1 MLKNNLSM
9 DINVT
14 EEDIEY
20 AEKLLLKNEDKFDKE
35 ERLPIIIN
43 FQESFDVNACPGSG
57 KTTVL
62 LAKLIILAR
71 KLPLNN
77 GQGVCV
83 LTHTNVAI
91 NEIKTRLGDKSDI
104 LFKYP
109 NFFGTIQQ
117 FIDKYL
123 AIPFLKK
130 LTCANVGSIDDDI
143 YFDIIKRLSTGNF
156 PLIKRAIQFCIG
168 KGLYPNGDF
177 SNNFIRFISNKHIKY
192 VNGEL
197 FIANDTG
204 ATLESKGYY
213 NELKD
218 IMVDK
223 LLMKGYLRYEDTIT
237 LAQEY
242 LSRHE
247 NLKIYFSK
255 RFKYVFI
262 DEMQDT
268 KKDQQEI
275 FKSIFNQNSIVL
287 QRFGDFNQSIGE
299 GEGKDQCGWE
309 PNSNTMLINSSKRY
323 GDELIKFLSPL
334 RILKSGE
341 MEGNKKIKT
350 INPNIIIFDDS
361 NVNLVI
367 ETFYKILNKYGIECN
382 YGEKI
387 KVIGKIGIQVNDP
400 YLSIKTYVPTY
411 DKSNRSYPLNIKKCI
426 KLKQSKN
433 LYEFYNNLISILIL
447 VLIKDRNKISKDEF
461 IKFIEMNYYE
471 LFIKYKA
478 KMIEWYKNI
487 NINSSKVFLQIAKES
502 TEFLNKITEIEFD
515 ESKLNNFLTYDDNTS
530 KEEAAVTK
538 ENKAN
543 AGESDIS
550 TVFGAKGEK
559 HLATLYLESNYKTS
573 WGDRSD
579 ISRIL
584 DYMLNKKTS
593 VEQSDKEALS
603 NAYVALS
610 RAQKLTCIAIHYN
623 TIKER
628 IKEFEE
634 YGYIINGCDES
645 IEALINNEVN
655 HPIL

>member
-1 MLKNNLSM
+1 MLKNNKSM

-14 EEDIEY
+14 DEDIEY
-20 AEKLLLKNEDKFDKE
+20 AEKLLLDSEEKFDKE

-43 FQESFDVNACPGSG
+43 FGESFDVNACPGSG

-62 LAKLIILAR
+62 LAKLIILSR

-77 GQGVCV
+77 GQGICV

-91 NEIKTRLGDKSDI
+91 NEIKTRLDDKSDI

-123 AIPFLKK
+123 AIPFFKK
-130 LTCANVGSIDDDI
+130 LTYTNLRNIDDDI
-143 YFDIIKRLSTGNF
+143 YFDIIKKLSAGKF
-156 PLIKRAIQFCIG
+156 PSIKRTIQFCID
-168 KGLYPNGDF
+168 KGFYSNGDF
-177 SNNFIRFISNKHIKY
+177 SNNFIKFISSKHIKY

-197 FIANDTG
+197 YIANDAG
-204 ATLESKGYY
+204 ATLENKGYY
-213 NELKD
+213 NELKY

-237 LAQEY
+237 LGKEY
-242 LSRHE
+242 LNRYE

-268 KKDQQEI
+268 KKNQQEI
-275 FKSIFNQNSIVL
+275 LRNIFNQNGIIL
-287 QRFGDFNQSIGE
+287 QRFGDLNQSIGE
-299 GEGKDQCGWE
+299 GHGKDECGWE
-309 PNSNTMLINSSKRY
+309 MNSSTMLINSSKRY
-323 GDELIKFLSPL
+323 GNELIKFLLPL

-341 MEGNKKIKT
+341 MVGNKKIKT

-361 NVNLVI
+361 NINLVI
-367 ETFYKILNKYGIECN
+367 ETFYKILNQYGIKCN
-382 YGEKI
+382 YEGKI
-387 KVIGKIGIQVNDP
+387 KVIGKIGIQVNNP
-400 YLSIKTYVPTY
+400 YLSIKSYVPTY

-426 KLKQSKN
+426 KLKQAKN
-433 LYEFYNNLISILIL
+433 LCEFYNNLISILAL
-447 VLIKDRNKISKDEF
+447 VLIKNGNKISKDEF
-461 IKFIEMNYYE
+461 IKFIEINYYV

-478 KMIEWYKNI
+478 NLIDWYKNI
-487 NINSSKVFLQIAKES
+487 NIDSSEVFSQIAKES
-502 TEFLNKITEIEFD
+502 IEFLNNITEIEFD
-515 ESKLNNFLTYDDNTS
+515 ESQLNNFLTYDDIS
-530 KEEAAVTK
+530 KDEVAVTN

-543 AGESDIS
+543 TEESDIS
-550 TVFGAKGEK
+550 TVFGAKGET

-584 DYMLNKKTS
+584 DYMINKKNS
-593 VEQSDKEALS
+593 VDQLDKEALS

-623 TIKER
+623 TIQGR
-628 IKEFEE
+628 IKEFKE
-634 YGYIINGCDES
+634 YGG
-645 IEALINNEVN
+645 A
-655 HPIL
+655 

>member
-1 MLKNNLSM
+1 MLKNDRSV
-9 DINVT
+9 DINVS

-35 ERLPIIIN
+35 ERLPIITN

-71 KLPLNN
+71 KLPLND

-130 LTCANVGSIDDDI
+130 LTCANVRSIDDDI
-143 YFDIIKRLSTGNF
+143 YFDIIKKLSTGNF
-156 PLIKRAIQFCIG
+156 PSIKRAIQFCID
-168 KGLYPNGDF
+168 KGFYSNGDF
-177 SNNFIRFISNKHIKY
+177 SNNFIKFISNKHIKY

-197 FIANDTG
+197 FIANDAG

-218 IMVDK
+218 IMIDK

-268 KKDQQEI
+268 KKNQQEI
-275 FKSIFNQNSIVL
+275 FKSIFNQNSIIL

-299 GEGKDQCGWE
+299 GEGKDECGWE

-323 GDELIKFLSPL
+323 GDELIKFL
-334 RILKSGE
+334 
-341 MEGNKKIKT
+341 
-350 INPNIIIFDDS
+350 
-361 NVNLVI
+361 
-367 ETFYKILNKYGIECN
+367 
-382 YGEKI
+382 
-387 KVIGKIGIQVNDP
+387 
-400 YLSIKTYVPTY
+400 
-411 DKSNRSYPLNIKKCI
+411 
-426 KLKQSKN
+426 
-433 LYEFYNNLISILIL
+433 
-447 VLIKDRNKISKDEF
+447 
-461 IKFIEMNYYE
+461 
-471 LFIKYKA
+471 
-478 KMIEWYKNI
+478 
-487 NINSSKVFLQIAKES
+487 
-502 TEFLNKITEIEFD
+502 
-515 ESKLNNFLTYDDNTS
+515 
-530 KEEAAVTK
+530 
-538 ENKAN
+538 
-543 AGESDIS
+543 
-550 TVFGAKGEK
+550 
-559 HLATLYLESNYKTS
+559 
-573 WGDRSD
+573 
-579 ISRIL
+579 
-584 DYMLNKKTS
+584 
-593 VEQSDKEALS
+593 
-603 NAYVALS
+603 
-610 RAQKLTCIAIHYN
+610 
-623 TIKER
+623 
-628 IKEFEE
+628 
-634 YGYIINGCDES
+634 
-645 IEALINNEVN
+645 
-655 HPIL
+655 